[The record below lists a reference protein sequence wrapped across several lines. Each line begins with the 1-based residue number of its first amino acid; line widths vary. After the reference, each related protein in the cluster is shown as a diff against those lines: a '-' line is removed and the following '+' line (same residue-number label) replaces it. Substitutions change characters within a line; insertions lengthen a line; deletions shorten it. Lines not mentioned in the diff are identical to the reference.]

1 MHTRGQLC
9 VCAGGVASCVH
20 AQEPVCAGLPPRE
33 AYGRL
38 ARSQRRSQAG
48 LARRRVRGG
57 VHARRSSRARLLLH
71 NNGLS
76 ACRRVPT
83 QCRDA
88 LQTLRPKPPWITA
101 KPIGARKFEAV
112 EKAGKRTAA
121 RRPRRASHR
130 RLQQKGQAGSAAQ
143 ASRPTVPLPACAVL
157 SRPQSTAATPS
168 AALGR
173 RRGGEAGCRGG
184 STSTPRPQRCAALDG
199 TLTPS
204 RARVRMRV
212 LRLSARQHVRGRR

>member
-1 MHTRGQLC
+1 MAAWIAPNRGSPRAWASAPSCGGGASSQPTLPASIFSKLSLRQFLC
-9 VCAGGVASCVH
+9 RPMMWKS
-20 AQEPVCAGLPPRE
+20 
-33 AYGRL
+33 
-38 ARSQRRSQAG
+38 
-48 LARRRVRGG
+48 
-57 VHARRSSRARLLLH
+57 
-71 NNGLS
+71 
-76 ACRRVPT
+76 T
-83 QCRDA
+83 I
-88 LQTLRPKPPWITA
+88 RPKPPWITA
-101 KPIGARKFEAV
+101 KPIARRKFEAV
-112 EKAGKRTAA
+112 EKAGSATAHGGTPCVDSEGC
-121 RRPRRASHR
+121 RKGGRRASHR

-168 AALGR
+168 AAWVGR

-199 TLTPS
+199 TLPPS